1 MSIPPSAPS
10 STSRR
15 SLGVRLRSRNST
27 SSPRT
32 RHRPLRTRYPTSR
45 RRISSRTRSPSRVA
59 SSFSSSHSASSRR
72 LTAPRFGEAG
82 RPLQAGASHGGPCAP
97 ARPRIEPDRRARTMI
112 KSILVALDG
121 SQHADSALEH
131 ALWLAR
137 RLQARLIGLHVLDI
151 VSIEGSF
158 LHDVSGSLGFEPY
171 LDFSSKMREAL
182 QERGRVLLDAFT
194 ARCETEGI
202 AHDTALP
209 MGIVANEIC
218 DQARTAD
225 LVVVGHR
232 GVNEQFSTGLLGA
245 TTESVA
251 RKSPKPVLV
260 SPMQFQEIRRPLL
273 AYDGSQRASAAMHAA
288 AELVS
293 ALGLPLTVVHV
304 AREGVTRDD
313 KILEEARRYLQAYG
327 LELNCVTISGPP
339 HQRIVDMLRDRGYD
353 LLFIGAYGHSKII
366 EMVLGSTT
374 EYVLRNSPCP
384 VFLAR

>member
-1 MSIPPSAPS
+1 
-10 STSRR
+10 
-15 SLGVRLRSRNST
+15 
-27 SSPRT
+27 
-32 RHRPLRTRYPTSR
+32 
-45 RRISSRTRSPSRVA
+45 
-59 SSFSSSHSASSRR
+59 
-72 LTAPRFGEAG
+72 
-82 RPLQAGASHGGPCAP
+82 
-97 ARPRIEPDRRARTMI
+97 MI

-137 RLQARLIGLHVLDI
+137 RLRARIIGLHVLDI

-202 AHDTALP
+202 AYDTVLP

-218 DQARTAD
+218 DHARTAD

-232 GVNEQFSTGLLGA
+232 GVNEQFSTGLLGS
-245 TTESVA
+245 TTESVT

-260 SPMQFQEIRRPLL
+260 TPLQFREITRPML
-273 AYDGSQRASAAMHAA
+273 AYDGSQRASAALHAA
-288 AELVS
+288 AELTS
-293 ALGLPLTVVHV
+293 ALQLPLTVVHV
-304 AREGVTRDD
+304 ARDDAGEGSRVLT
-313 KILEEARRYLQAYG
+313 EAQRYLESYEVA
-327 LELNCVTISGPP
+327 VTAKPLTGPP
-339 HQRIVDMLRDRGYD
+339 HQRIVDVLRDGRFD
-353 LLFIGAYGHSKII
+353 LLFIGAYGHSRII

-374 EYVLRNSPCP
+374 EYVLRNSGAP

>member
-1 MSIPPSAPS
+1 
-10 STSRR
+10 
-15 SLGVRLRSRNST
+15 
-27 SSPRT
+27 
-32 RHRPLRTRYPTSR
+32 
-45 RRISSRTRSPSRVA
+45 
-59 SSFSSSHSASSRR
+59 
-72 LTAPRFGEAG
+72 
-82 RPLQAGASHGGPCAP
+82 
-97 ARPRIEPDRRARTMI
+97 MI

-137 RLQARLIGLHVLDI
+137 RLRARVIGLHVLDI

-202 AHDTALP
+202 AYDTVLP

-218 DQARTAD
+218 DHARTAD

-232 GVNEQFSTGLLGA
+232 GVNEQFSTGLLGS
-245 TTESVA
+245 TTESVT

-260 SPMQFQEIRRPLL
+260 TPLQFREITRPLL
-273 AYDGSQRASAAMHAA
+273 AYDGSQRASAALHAA
-288 AELVS
+288 AELTSV
-293 ALGLPLTVVHV
+293 LQLPLTVVHV
-304 AREGVTRDD
+304 ARDDAGEGSRVLT
-313 KILEEARRYLQAYG
+313 EAQRYLESYEVA
-327 LELNCVTISGPP
+327 VTAKPLTGPP
-339 HQRIVDMLRDRGYD
+339 HQRIVDVLRDGRFD
-353 LLFIGAYGHSKII
+353 LLFIGAYGHSRII

-374 EYVLRNSPCP
+374 EYVLRNSGAP